1 MFSSVKDAVYHFC
14 TATATK
20 QNCKNN
26 LILWSCVAFLGC
38 SRWTARWLLI
48 KSNKEKKRNS
58 HITIQG
64 FVHLAIS
71 PLSQAKSSI
80 SPRFFSSLPFY
91 NVWWFYRPVLHA
103 LSVSLYPGA
112 LGLKKFGGY
121 MWECERKSAT
131 DISKA
136 CVSEKNKKHWLGI
149 SAKSCCV
156 GEKLRG
162 SVCKM
167 CKITETKS
175 QSNRK
180 KEPERWKCDW
190 WSSNTDAALTACI
203 CVS

>member
-1 MFSSVKDAVYHFC
+1 MLIMTRYSHWRAALESNTWHLQTSRGMQACLMRSDRFMLNTHCVLRCVTCTVCRAQDVTVFSSVKDAVYHFC

-48 KSNKEKKRNS
+48 KSNKEKKIPRNS

-64 FVHLAIS
+64 FVQLAIS

-112 LGLKKFGGY
+112 LG
-121 MWECERKSAT
+121 
-131 DISKA
+131 
-136 CVSEKNKKHWLGI
+136 
-149 SAKSCCV
+149 
-156 GEKLRG
+156 
-162 SVCKM
+162 
-167 CKITETKS
+167 
-175 QSNRK
+175 
-180 KEPERWKCDW
+180 
-190 WSSNTDAALTACI
+190 
-203 CVS
+203 